1 MAFHLPLQQMDIS
14 EKLQA
19 MEMLWD
25 DLRQH
30 YDAVQ
35 SPQWHRDLLESRE
48 TQVKNGTMVFEDWAK
63 VKAHLLNELK

>member
-25 DLRQH
+25 DLQH
-30 YDAVQ
+30 HHDAVQ
-35 SPQWHRDLLESRE
+35 SPSWHRDLLDSRE
-48 TQVKNGTMVFEDWAK
+48 DQVKNGNMVFEDWSK
-63 VKAHLLNELK
+63 VKHSLLNDLK